1 MMEYCRCGSIRAYLN
16 DGNRLNEE
24 EIRDVASCVL
34 LSLVYIHNRNITHWV
49 LQQAFHDGIGHKA
62 CQSAHFRERCCQTG

>member
-1 MMEYCRCGSIRAYLN
+1 MMEYCRCGSMHAYLN

-34 LSLVYIHNRNITHWV
+34 LSLDYLHNRNV
-49 LQQAFHDGIGHKA
+49 AP
-62 CQSAHFRERCCQTG
+62 CVV